1 MKHCGE
7 IIRDNIRQKVRPVSY
22 THLDVY
28 KRQSLN
34 YDRAFG
40 DHRVSGLFLFNQ
52 QQKLLYPKGTLED
65 AIPYRMMG
73 IAGRATYSW
82 TDRYF
87 AEFNIGYNGAENF
100 SPKNRYGTFPAYGVG
115 WVISN
120 EKFWEPLS
128 KVVSFLKIRYTDGK
142 VGNSDVSDRRFMYL
156 NQMKENGDYGYK
168 PVSYTHL
175 DVYKRQLLYHRF
187 PKV

>member
-1 MKHCGE
+1 M
-7 IIRDNIRQKVRPVSY
+7 SY
-22 THLDVY
+22 KQETSGNKKTYLEA
-28 KRQSLN
+28 SLN

-82 TDRYF
+82 KDRYF

-128 KVVSFLKIRYTDGK
+128 KVVSFLKSAIRTVK
-142 VGNSDVSDRRFMYL
+142 SVIVMFPTVVSCI
-156 NQMKENGDYGYK
+156 
-168 PVSYTHL
+168 
-175 DVYKRQLLYHRF
+175 
-187 PKV
+187 